1 MRQEALWL
9 CSRAVMGE
17 PIGGVFDRRQ
27 QVQERLRQAPD
38 ASGQSQ
44 GVTRS
49 RWTLQSIRDS
59 FEFLAD
65 YSLPGVWKVLQG
77 YDVQLRRGREQLFSP
92 DPDYQAKRR
101 HLLEVLTQAATH
113 PGQWVVLFLDQ
124 MGYHRWPEPSRE
136 WAAAAPAPLPVAERA
151 RSKETNWRLM
161 GALDALT
168 GQVHYL
174 DNDIV
179 GRKQVIQLFRQLD
192 QAYPQAHRVSLVLDN
207 WSIHSHPDVLAALE
221 QMPRLSLVWLP
232 TYAPWLNPIEKLW
245 RKLRQEVLY
254 LHRQAADWAAL
265 QARVHGF
272 LDQYAH
278 GSDELLGYVG
288 LQGDG
293 ALAQALR
300 AS

>member
-1 MRQEALWL
+1 MQ
-9 CSRAVMGE
+9 
-17 PIGGVFDRRQ
+17 D
-27 QVQERLRQAPD
+27 RLRQAPD
-38 ASGQSQ
+38 ALAPG
-44 GVTRS
+44 GEAARS
-49 RWTLQSIRDS
+49 RWTLRSIRDS

-65 YSLPGVWKVLQG
+65 YSLPGVWKLLQD
-77 YDVQLRRGREQLFSP
+77 YDVRLRRGREQLFSP
-92 DPDYQAKRR
+92 DPDYQAKRQR
-101 HLLEVLTQAATH
+101 LLDVLAQAAAH
-113 PGQWVVLFLDQ
+113 PNQQVVLFLDQ
-124 MGYHRWPEPSRE
+124 MGYHRWPEPS
-136 WAAAAPAPLPVAERA
+136 WQWTAAAPAPLPVAERA

-161 GALDALT
+161 GALNALN

-174 DNDIV
+174 DNYIV
-179 GRKQVIQLFRQLD
+179 GRKQVIQLLKQLD
-192 QAYPQAHRVSLVLDN
+192 QAYPQAQQVSLVLDN

-232 TYAPWLNPIEKLW
+232 TYAPWLNPLEKLW

-254 LHRQAADWAAL
+254 LHRQAADWATL

-300 AS
+300 TS